1 MKISEFR
8 TEKAADVLL
17 EILPFVTEIVT
28 DAKLCEELANA
39 VDIKGKT
46 AMEVMAVGVAK
57 FAKLI
62 PLVLKNHKEDVFGII
77 AVLNCKTVDEV
88 RKQNIVCTMEEI
100 KELVHDKELI
110 DFFRSCMDSEGGE

>member
-1 MKISEFR
+1 MKISEFS
-8 TEKAADVLL
+8 TEKAADILL

-28 DAKLCEELANA
+28 DSKLCEELANA

-46 AMEVMAVGVAK
+46 SFEVMAVGVAK

-77 AVLNCKTVDEV
+77 AVLNCKTVEEV
-88 RKQNIVCTMEEI
+88 CKQNIVVTMGEI
-100 KELVHDKELI
+100 RELVQDKELI